1 LLHPSLNRDVKSEPC
16 TSNIIVGVDK
26 KDEDITMPL
35 MNSQL
40 DLKVKSK
47 PFTHNITSAVD
58 LNDDES
64 QTASDQNDPIGSD
77 SDSNLSTYTNA
88 NTYVEDSFMYM
99 YRKRSNEPIRT
110 GWMPHICFPSLF
122 TCTRLQDLPCMTI
135 VNGVMELDTSQPM
148 SIVTIL

>member
-1 LLHPSLNRDVKSEPC
+1 
-16 TSNIIVGVDK
+16 
-26 KDEDITMPL
+26 MPL

-110 GWMPHICFPSLF
+110 
-122 TCTRLQDLPCMTI
+122 
-135 VNGVMELDTSQPM
+135 VM
-148 SIVTIL
+148 